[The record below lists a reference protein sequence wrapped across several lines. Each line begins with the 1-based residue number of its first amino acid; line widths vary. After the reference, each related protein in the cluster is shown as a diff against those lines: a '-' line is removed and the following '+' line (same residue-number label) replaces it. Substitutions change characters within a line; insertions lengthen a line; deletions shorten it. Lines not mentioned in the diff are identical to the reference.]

1 MELYCSERKDLEKR
15 EGNIEERNRCDPKR
29 GPPPPQ
35 KKQQRERNALVASS
49 LILRSIDRQNIKMID
64 ISSRRQGIKR
74 MDNGQ
79 QFCFCLQRLEELS
92 C

>member
-15 EGNIEERNRCDPKR
+15 EGNIEERNRCNPKR
-29 GPPPPQ
+29 GTPPQ

>member
-1 MELYCSERKDLEKR
+1 MELYCSERKGLGKR
-15 EGNIEERNRCDPKR
+15 EGNMGERNRCDPKR
-29 GPPPPQ
+29 GPPPQ
-35 KKQQRERNALVASS
+35 KKQRERNVLVASS
-49 LILRSIDRQNIKMID
+49 LVLRSMDRQNIKMID
-64 ISSRRQGIKR
+64 ILSRRR